1 MIGKTKGQAFGKR
14 AGRLTPRVLMSEV
27 AETAGIIAELGRY
40 AGRMERW
47 HRKLEDGNGASD
59 PIQRMTFS
67 VMERMD
73 ALRGRLV
80 NRDPREPA
88 RLPNGTMLSFGD
100 NSGRFVQGELF

>member
-27 AETAGIIAELGRY
+27 AETARIIAELGRY

-59 PIQRMTFS
+59 PI
-67 VMERMD
+67 
-73 ALRGRLV
+73 
-80 NRDPREPA
+80 
-88 RLPNGTMLSFGD
+88 
-100 NSGRFVQGELF
+100 